1 MFKTVVELEE
11 LIPEEEKD
19 EMFGIFKKNPSLL
32 RILPGIEPRFQTF
45 LKKVENLCPHH
56 KANEKRGT
64 KRPMKTMARNVKDN
78 KKLKPTENDLKDR
91 LYDWFLKE
99 LPKRGKGIT
108 IKEAMVSFTLKENPN
123 GSFTFNCLKCKSPCI
138 IPNAEPTK
146 ISISNATRHITK
158 HCWLNESKKKK
169 SNTDSADQQT
179 VSSYFSAVQKKVTK
193 KPYIFVPCNTNA
205 HDFTLESSTIIK
217 HATEGKSRLS

>member
-1 MFKTVVELEE
+1 MVFCGYNNIESIIKLKEEQEVSKMFKTVVELQE

-45 LKKVENLCPHH
+45 LKKVETHCPHH
-56 KANEKRGT
+56 TANGKRGT
-64 KRPMKTMARNVKDN
+64 KRPMKTMALNLKDN
-78 KKLKPTENDLKDR
+78 KKLKPTENDLKNR

-99 LPKRGKGIT
+99 LPKRGKDIT
-108 IKEAMVSFTLKENPN
+108 IKEAMVTFTLKENPN
-123 GSFTFNCLKCKSPCI
+123 GSFTFNCLKCKSPYI

-158 HCWLNESKKKK
+158 HCWLNESNKKK
-169 SNTDSADQQT
+169 SNANSARDSA
-179 VSSYFSAVQKKVTK
+179 
-193 KPYIFVPCNTNA
+193 N
-205 HDFTLESSTIIK
+205 
-217 HATEGKSRLS
+217 